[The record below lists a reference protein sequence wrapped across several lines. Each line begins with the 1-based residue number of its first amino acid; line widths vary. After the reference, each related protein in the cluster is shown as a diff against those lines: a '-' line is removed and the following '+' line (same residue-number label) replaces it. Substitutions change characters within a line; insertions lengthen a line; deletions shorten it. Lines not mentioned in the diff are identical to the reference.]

1 MARKSRKSEKQPS
14 SGMDN
19 QSLLQCRTGIY
30 VRLSV
35 EDNGGEEKDS
45 IQNQRE
51 YLEEYVNRNHD
62 DLQLAQVYV
71 DNGTSG
77 TNFDREGWQKMMD
90 DIKAGEIQCI
100 VVKDFSRMG
109 RNYIEVGNYLEKV
122 FPFLGVRVIS
132 VNDSFDSRKQPA
144 DGNMLMNSLANIV
157 NDYYA
162 KDISRKVVQARK
174 IMQENGEYTGGV
186 CSYGYKKSDAD
197 KRKLCVDP
205 ETGVVVKKIFQW
217 RIQGKSNAWIANSL
231 NELAIPSPG
240 LYRYMDGNQAYRK
253 SSNAKW
259 NISHISG
266 ILKNPV
272 YLGHLVQGKSKRSY
286 FKENGKKRRLPEKDW
301 IIIKNTHEA
310 FVTQEQFDIVADMAK
325 ESHTR
330 YREQKKANAEIPHMG
345 NILCSKIYC
354 GQCGR
359 RMSRRSRVK
368 AGIRKYYF
376 FCDSKRT
383 KLDAECTRTMVWEI
397 PLMEIIRNT
406 ADRQLQLIGAVLEQW
421 NQIRDSGEDVD
432 GSGRKNGD
440 TGVFFAEREQEL
452 TLEILLIKRK
462 KQELYE
468 DMKDGMLAPADY
480 ERECGRLV
488 GEQLQYERELKEMSI
503 RNEAGQET
511 MGILDRYYREAVE
524 SGSKEIPVTAL
535 DNLIEKIVVLS
546 SDRIEAAFAY
556 ADLLEQWCEE
566 AQTPSGQQRKG
577 GV

>member
-1 MARKSRKSEKQPS
+1 MARKSRKPEKQPS
-14 SGMDN
+14 LGMES

-35 EDNGGEEKDS
+35 EDNGGEERDS
-45 IQNQRE
+45 IKNQRE

-62 DLQLAQVYV
+62 DLQLARVYV

-77 TNFDREGWQKMMD
+77 TNFEREGWQKMMD

-132 VNDSFDSRKQPA
+132 VNDSFDSRKQSA

-186 CSYGYKKSDAD
+186 CSYGYRKSDAD

-240 LYRYMDGNQAYRK
+240 LYRYMNGNQAYRN

-266 ILKNPV
+266 ILRNPV

-286 FKENGKKRRLPEKDW
+286 FKENGKKRRLPEKEW

-310 FVTQEQFDIVADMAK
+310 LVTQEQFDIVADMAK

-330 YREQKKANAEIPHMG
+330 YRKQKEANAEIPHMG

-368 AGIRKYYF
+368 AGVRKYYF

-397 PLMEIIRNT
+397 PLMEIIRNM
-406 ADRQLQLIGAVLEQW
+406 ADCQLQLIGAVLEQW
-421 NQIRDSGEDVD
+421 DQIRDSGETAD
-432 GSGRKNGD
+432 SIGRGNGG
-440 TGVFFAEREQEL
+440 TGVSFAEREQEL
-452 TLEILLIKRK
+452 TQEILLIKSK
-462 KQELYE
+462 KQGLYE

-480 ERECGRLV
+480 ERECERLV
-488 GEQLQYERELKEMSI
+488 GEQQQYERELKEMSI

-511 MGILDRYYREAVE
+511 MGILGRYYREAVE

-535 DNLIEKIVVLS
+535 DNLIEKIVVIS
-546 SDRIEAAFAY
+546 PDRIEAAFAY

-566 AQTPSGQQRKG
+566 TQTPSGQQRKG

>member
-1 MARKSRKSEKQPS
+1 MARKSRKPEKQLA
-14 SGMDN
+14 SGKDN
-19 QSLLQCRTGIY
+19 QSLLQCRAGIY

-45 IQNQRE
+45 IKNQRE
-51 YLEEYVNRNHD
+51 YLEEYVNRNHN

-90 DIKAGEIQCI
+90 DIKSGEIQCI
-100 VVKDFSRMG
+100 VVKDFSRIG

-132 VNDSFDSRKQPA
+132 VNDSFDSRKQSA

-186 CSYGYKKSDAD
+186 CSYGYRKSDAD

-240 LYRYMDGNQAYRK
+240 LYRYMHGNHAYRK

-310 FVTQEQFDIVADMAK
+310 LVTQEQFDIVADMAK

-330 YREQKKANAEIPHMG
+330 YREQKEANAEIPHMG

-432 GSGRKNGD
+432 SSGRENGD

-488 GEQLQYERELKEMSI
+488 EEQLQYERELKEMSI

-511 MGILDRYYREAVE
+511 MDILGRYYREAVE
-524 SGSKEIPVTAL
+524 PGSKEIPVTAL

-546 SDRIEAAFAY
+546 PDRIEAAFAY

>member
-1 MARKSRKSEKQPS
+1 MARKSRKPEKQPS
-14 SGMDN
+14 SGVGY
-19 QSLLQCRTGIY
+19 QPLTLCRTGIY

-35 EDNGGEEKDS
+35 EDNGGEERDS

-51 YLEEYVNRNHD
+51 YLEEYVNRKHD
-62 DLQLAQVYV
+62 DLQLVRVYA

-77 TNFDREGWQKMMD
+77 TNFDREGWQKMME

-132 VNDSFDSRKQPA
+132 VNDSFDSRKGQA
-144 DGNMLMNSLANIV
+144 DGNMLMNSLLNIV

-162 KDISRKVVQARK
+162 KDISRKVVQARR

-186 CSYGYKKSDAD
+186 CSYGYKKADTD
-197 KRKLCVDP
+197 KRKLAVDP
-205 ETGVVVKKIFQW
+205 EAADVVKKIFQW
-217 RIQGKSNAWIANSL
+217 RVQGKSNAWIANSL

-240 LYRYMDGNQAYRK
+240 LYRYRNGNQGYRN
-253 SSNAKW
+253 SGNAKW

-286 FKENGKKRRLPEKDW
+286 FKDNGKKRRLPKEEW
-301 IIIKNTHEA
+301 IVTENAHEA
-310 FVTQEQFDIVADMAK
+310 LVTQEQFDIAADMAR
-325 ESHTR
+325 ESHAR
-330 YREQKKANAEIPHMG
+330 YQKQREANAEIPHMG

-359 RMSRRSRVK
+359 RMARRSRVK
-368 AGIRKYYF
+368 AGVRKYYF
-376 FCDSKRT
+376 FCDSNRT

-421 NQIRDSGEDVD
+421 EQIKDKGDADNGGRDRDT
-432 GSGRKNGD
+432 D
-440 TGVFFAEREQEL
+440 TGISLAEREQEL
-452 TLEILLIKRK
+452 AREIFFIKKK

-468 DMKDGMLAPADY
+468 DMKDGMLAQADY
-480 ERECGRLV
+480 ERERGRIA
-488 GEQLQYERELKEMSI
+488 GEQMRYEKELREISI

-511 MGILDRYYREAVE
+511 MGILGGYYKEAVE

-535 DNLIEKIVVLS
+535 DHLIEKIIVLS
-546 SDRIEAAFAY
+546 PDRIEAVFAY

-566 AQTPSGQQRKG
+566 IRPLSGQQREG

>member
-1 MARKSRKSEKQPS
+1 MARKSRKPEKQSS

-132 VNDSFDSRKQPA
+132 VNDSFDSRKQSA

-310 FVTQEQFDIVADMAK
+310 LVTQEQFDIVADMAK

-368 AGIRKYYF
+368 AGVRKYYF

-383 KLDAECTRTMVWEI
+383 KLGAECTRTMVWEI

-440 TGVFFAEREQEL
+440 TGVSFAEREQEL

>member
-1 MARKSRKSEKQPS
+1 MARKSRKPEKRPS
-14 SGMDN
+14 PGMEN

-35 EDNGGEEKDS
+35 EDNGGEERDS

-62 DLQLAQVYV
+62 DLQLVQVYV

-77 TNFDREGWQKMMD
+77 TSFDREGWQKMMD

-122 FPFLGVRVIS
+122 FPFLGVRLIS
-132 VNDSFDSRKQPA
+132 VNDSFDSRNQSA

-162 KDISRKVVQARK
+162 KDISRKVVQARR

-197 KRKLCVDP
+197 KRKLAVDP
-205 ETGVVVKKIFQW
+205 EAGVVVKKIFEW
-217 RIQGKSNAWIANSL
+217 RIQGKSNAWIAGSL
-231 NELAIPSPG
+231 NALAIPSPG
-240 LYRYMDGNQAYRK
+240 LYRYMNGSQAYRK

-286 FKENGKKRRLPEKDW
+286 FKGNGKKRRLPKEDW
-301 IIIKNTHEA
+301 IITENAHEA
-310 FVTQEQFDIVADMAK
+310 LVTQEQFNIVADIAK
-325 ESHTR
+325 ESHAR
-330 YREQKKANAEIPHMG
+330 YQKQREANAEIPHMG
-345 NILCSKIYC
+345 NILCRKIYC

-359 RMSRRSRVK
+359 RMARRSRVK
-368 AGIRKYYF
+368 AGVRKYYF
-376 FCDSKRT
+376 FCDSNRT
-383 KLDAECTRTMVWEI
+383 KLDAECTRTMVWEA
-397 PLMEIIRNT
+397 PLMELVRDT

-421 NQIRDSGEDVD
+421 NQIRDNGEDADSAGKD
-432 GSGRKNGD
+432 GNA
-440 TGVFFAEREQEL
+440 GVSSAEREKEL
-452 TLEILLIKRK
+452 AQEILSIKRK

-480 ERECGRLV
+480 ERERGRLA
-488 GEQLQYERELKEMSI
+488 GEQLRYERELKEMSV
-503 RNEAGQET
+503 RSEAGQET
-511 MGILDRYYREAVE
+511 MGTLDRYYREAVE
-524 SGSKEIPVTAL
+524 SGGKEVPVTAL
-535 DNLIEKIVVLS
+535 DNLIEKIIVLS
-546 SDRIEAAFAY
+546 PDRIEAVFAY
-556 ADLLEQWCEE
+556 ADILEQWCEE
-566 AQTPSGQQRKG
+566 IQTPSGQQREG
-577 GV
+577 GM